1 MSLSSSWST
10 ITLSSFTTVIV
21 TPKAEIPNPASV
33 LYSMTCYGG
42 VVPDG
47 SNTTAISGQWMDNT
61 VVQTSTGIS
70 YSPANYVA
78 TIPGSITIF
87 ALTYKRFSTSGFK
100 SLYTF

>member
-1 MSLSSSWST
+1 MSLSSSWNT
-10 ITLSSFTTVIV
+10 ITLASFTSVV
-21 TPKAEIPNPASV
+21 VSPKAEIPNPAST

-47 SNTTAISGQWMDNT
+47 TNTTAISGQWMDNT

-70 YSPANYVA
+70 YNAANYVA
-78 TIPGSITIF
+78 TIPGSITTF